1 MATIT
6 ITWNSFTKPTQSAS
20 ATISFDYNA
29 EVFSHNQICDIVFEQ
44 TNLYQGALWNVLEPA
59 LPADRTHTALSV
71 GDEVTIFNHNTGFTY
86 RCAHFGWEL
95 IGVDVNGNYYTTTQ
109 LGEDEYAT
117 EQLSAIFSPINA
129 PLDARSN

>member
-1 MATIT
+1 MATII
-6 ITWNSFTKPTQSAS
+6 ITWKSFTDPTQSAS

-59 LPADRTHTALSV
+59 LPANRTHTALSV
-71 GDEVTIFNHNTGFTY
+71 NDEVTIYNHNTGFTY

-95 IGVDVNGNYYTTTQ
+95 IGVDVNGIYYTTTQ
-109 LGEDEYAT
+109 LGEDEYST
-117 EQLSAIFSPINA
+117 EQLTAIGSAINA
-129 PLDARSN
+129 PLDDRSN

>member
-1 MATIT
+1 MATII

-59 LPADRTHTALSV
+59 LPDNRTHTALSV
-71 GDEVTIFNHNTGFTY
+71 GDEVTIYNHNTGFTY
-86 RCAHFGWEL
+86 RCNPFGWEL
-95 IGVDVNGNYYTTTQ
+95 IGVDVNGTYYTTQQ
-109 LGEDEYAT
+109 LE
-117 EQLSAIFSPINA
+117 NV
-129 PLDARSN
+129 SN